1 MKERLKFHG
10 LGWSGG
16 RGLLKSV
23 ALKASKE
30 ISYKNYSINLLKQ
43 KRIEINEKEFIKNK
57 ALNDFSDQ
65 FEIDHKIFVNF
76 VEEVKAKHRKD
87 EETFFNLRQIRE
99 QKENLYEKEK
109 LLNKKLHENLERKIR
124 EVYLAKKYGSFFHKI
139 LEKKFIYND
148 TPEII
153 AREKNYELIADLII
167 NIYETKDKYIELPK
181 EIDNI
186 DLFIKKYLKIE
197 DKILSNI
204 SDKENIDNETEKLK
218 NNYKTE
224 LERLKISKIAYES
237 DLNYLKNEIKNVKME
252 MKNYKIHE
260 DDYYEKYYQY
270 IVELGKEI
278 GTKEEIP
285 KIIDKRHLT
294 YLVLFSK
301 KTLEILKRME
311 NSINTNILK
320 IETVLNSGDEE
331 NSKIMEKIILQQKNI
346 NKRQKQLEINKMQE
360 EMKIFKNLQIFERA
374 NKMIVKGRKIIFD
387 YPIGKNKNK
396 NEKIIKNDEDDDEHY
411 EYQYLDS
418 DKDN

>member
-76 VEEVKAKHRKD
+76 VEEVKAKHRKE
-87 EETFFNLRQIRE
+87 EETFFNLKQIRE

-109 LLNKKLHENLERKIR
+109 LLNKKLYENLERKIR
-124 EVYLAKKYGSFFHKI
+124 ELYLSKKYGSFFHKI

-148 TPEII
+148 TPEIK
-153 AREKNYELIADLII
+153 ARERNYELIADLII

-204 SDKENIDNETEKLK
+204 SDKENIDNETE
-218 NNYKTE
+218 
-224 LERLKISKIAYES
+224 
-237 DLNYLKNEIKNVKME
+237 
-252 MKNYKIHE
+252 
-260 DDYYEKYYQY
+260 
-270 IVELGKEI
+270 
-278 GTKEEIP
+278 
-285 KIIDKRHLT
+285 
-294 YLVLFSK
+294 
-301 KTLEILKRME
+301 
-311 NSINTNILK
+311 
-320 IETVLNSGDEE
+320 
-331 NSKIMEKIILQQKNI
+331 
-346 NKRQKQLEINKMQE
+346 
-360 EMKIFKNLQIFERA
+360 
-374 NKMIVKGRKIIFD
+374 
-387 YPIGKNKNK
+387 
-396 NEKIIKNDEDDDEHY
+396 
-411 EYQYLDS
+411 
-418 DKDN
+418 